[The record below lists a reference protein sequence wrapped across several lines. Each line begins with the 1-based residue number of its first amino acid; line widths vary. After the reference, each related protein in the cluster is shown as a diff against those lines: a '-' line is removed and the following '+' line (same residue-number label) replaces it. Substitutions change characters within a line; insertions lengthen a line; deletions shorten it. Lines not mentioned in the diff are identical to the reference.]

1 MNKIA
6 MMALFI
12 AVSHVIDP
20 SDVTNAHS
28 APAATTLGRR
38 MMEAIIN
45 EAFFQGVGRG
55 WKGVEGGGKRGM
67 IAPRLHLQRC
77 DTTWQR
83 CKI

>member
-55 WKGVEGGGKRGM
+55 WKEGNDSPQ
-67 IAPRLHLQRC
+67 APSPEM
-77 DTTWQR
+77 
-83 CKI
+83 